1 MKVLFPDTNL
11 FLQCNPIE
19 QLPWEEMYGDDIF
32 LLISR
37 PVQSEIDELK
47 QSGNSRKAQRARTAT
62 SLFRQILKENN
73 IVIKEGKPHVEISF
87 SPHVTQDN
95 FSDYNLNPSRLDD
108 QIVFEALI
116 YRENHK
122 EHDVALLTHDTGPA
136 VTAKSVGLPC
146 IIIPDKWLLPPETD
160 SRDKR
165 IKELERRIKE
175 LEKTY
180 PQIEMKYLDTDY
192 EVINSLAIK
201 LPKYQS
207 ITEAQRSS
215 IMKTLK
221 TKFPMATNFNFQPDT
236 GPRDIMNLLDAKF
249 LQPNQEQ
256 IDQYT
261 NKDYPKW
268 LENVEEL
275 LRTLHTRLDL
285 KFRNI
290 RLFISMS
297 NVGNVPAEG
306 LIVNFML
313 YNGFL
318 LPPPS
323 EFLNEEEAP
332 QSTSL
337 AFPNPPSAPKVRCST
352 RGILS
357 FPFGQLPTTD
367 LLNTKVMSGLG
378 QRDKYSFYWTPK
390 KPTAMMDR
398 WTLECDEFRHQI
410 NAEVFELSLHFP
422 PDFTQK
428 KAALETI
435 VTAKNLPKPVKS
447 VLPIEIEHITKD
459 ASEYAYSLIDDIK
472 PK

>member
-19 QLPWEEMYGDDIF
+19 QLPWEEISEDDIL

-47 QSGNSRKAQRARTAT
+47 QSGNSRKAKRARTAT
-62 SLFRQILKENN
+62 GLFRQILKENN
-73 IVIKEGKPHVEISF
+73 IVIREGKPHAEISF
-87 SPHVTQDN
+87 SPHVNQDN
-95 FSDYNLNPSRLDD
+95 FSNYNLNPSRIDD

-122 EHDVALLTHDTGPA
+122 EYDVALLTHDTGPA

-165 IKELERRIKE
+165 INELERRIKE

-180 PQIEMKYLDTDY
+180 PQIEIKFLDIDY
-192 EVINSLAIK
+192 KIINYVPIK

-207 ITEAQRSS
+207 ITEAQISS
-215 IMKTLK
+215 IMETLK
-221 TKFPMATNFNFQPDT
+221 TKFPMATNFNVQPNT
-236 GPRDIMNLLDAKF
+236 ISRDSMNLLTAKF
-249 LQPNQEQ
+249 LQPTQEQ

-306 LIVNFML
+306 LIVDFML
-313 YNGFL
+313 YNSFL
-318 LPPPS
+318 LPPSS
-323 EFLNEEEAP
+323 EFLNEEETP
-332 QSTSL
+332 QNTSL
-337 AFPNPPSAPKVRCST
+337 AFPNPPPAPKARRST

-357 FPFGQLPTTD
+357 FPFVQSPTTD
-367 LLNTKVMSGLG
+367 LLNTKFMSGLG
-378 QRDKYSFYWTPK
+378 QRDKYSFYWTRN
-390 KPTAMMDR
+390 KPTTMMDR
-398 WTLECDEFRHQI
+398 WTLECDEFRHQTK
-410 NAEVFELSLHFP
+410 AEVFELSLHFP
-422 PDFTQK
+422 PDFTHK
-428 KAALETI
+428 KTALETT

-459 ASEYAYSLIDDIK
+459 ALEYAYSLIDDIK

>member
-19 QLPWEEMYGDDIF
+19 QLSWEEISMDDIL

-73 IVIKEGKPHVEISF
+73 IVIKGGKPHAEISF
-87 SPHVTQDN
+87 SPHVNQDN
-95 FSDYNLNPSRLDD
+95 FSDYNLNPSRPDD

-122 EHDVALLTHDTGPA
+122 EYDIALLTHDTGPA

-146 IIIPDKWLLPPETD
+146 IIIPDEWLLPPETD
-160 SRDKR
+160 LRDKR
-165 IKELERRIKE
+165 INELERRIKE

-180 PQIEMKYLDTDY
+180 PQIEINFLDTDD
-192 EVINSLAIK
+192 EIINFILIK

-207 ITEAQRSS
+207 ITEAQISS
-215 IMKTLK
+215 IMETLK
-221 TKFPMATNFNFQPDT
+221 TKFPMATNFNVHPNVISQ
-236 GPRDIMNLLDAKF
+236 DIINSLTAKS
-249 LQPNQEQ
+249 LRPTQEQ

-290 RLFISMS
+290 RLFMSMS
-297 NVGNVPAEG
+297 NVGNVPAED
-306 LIVNFML
+306 LIVDFAL

-318 LPPPS
+318 LPSPS
-323 EFLNEEEAP
+323 EFLNEEEPP
-332 QSTSL
+332 QNISL
-337 AFPNPPSAPKVRCST
+337 AFPNPPPAPKAKFST

-357 FPFGQLPTTD
+357 FPFDQLPPTD
-367 LLNTKVMSGLG
+367 LLTTNFMSGLG
-378 QRDKYSFYWTPK
+378 QHDKYGFYWTPN
-390 KPTAMMDR
+390 KPAKMTNR
-398 WTLECDEFRHQI
+398 CTLECDEFRHQTK
-410 NAEVFELSLHFP
+410 AEVFELSLHFP

-428 KAALETI
+428 KTALETT

-447 VLPIEIEHITKD
+447 VLPIEIEHITED
-459 ASEYAYSLIDDIK
+459 ASEYAYSLIDGMK